1 MRWSARK
8 RIEFIEARLYWEK
21 KISRKDLADFFDISI
36 PQATKDI
43 KEYSELAPE
52 NIIYDASAKQY
63 VATKDFVPK
72 MLEPSSEGYLARLK
86 SLKFRGDDQKFFN
99 GTIPPFYVMPN
110 LRRFVDTKILQRILE
125 TIRNNEAVKINYQSM
140 SSPQPS
146 VRWISPHSLAYDG
159 SRWHVRSLCH
169 NDRKYKDFNLG
180 RILNILDSREHL
192 FDHSIDYKWHNEI
205 EIIIA
210 PHPLLDEGHKSL
222 IERDYCMDNGQ
233 VVVSIKAAFFY
244 YYTNN
249 FGLKSGHEKLSP
261 KEQQIILL
269 NLEETN
275 TKVQMLKSMTEQ
287 KLQKLPESSF
297 IN

>member
-110 LRRFVDTKILQRILE
+110 LRRYLMMKR
-125 TIRNNEAVKINYQSM
+125 
-140 SSPQPS
+140 
-146 VRWISPHSLAYDG
+146 
-159 SRWHVRSLCH
+159 
-169 NDRKYKDFNLG
+169 
-180 RILNILDSREHL
+180 
-192 FDHSIDYKWHNEI
+192 
-205 EIIIA
+205 
-210 PHPLLDEGHKSL
+210 
-222 IERDYCMDNGQ
+222 
-233 VVVSIKAAFFY
+233 
-244 YYTNN
+244 
-249 FGLKSGHEKLSP
+249 
-261 KEQQIILL
+261 
-269 NLEETN
+269 
-275 TKVQMLKSMTEQ
+275 
-287 KLQKLPESSF
+287 
-297 IN
+297 